1 MRRFGFFF
9 GILLLF
15 SLGGCGY
22 HLAGRGEVL
31 PPDVHTLYIQMFGN
45 RTYKAFLED
54 EVTNT
59 VTEQFV
65 QGKHLRLAENPAG
78 ANAILSGEVTAY
90 TSRPIAYDHDD
101 NILQYRA
108 SMTVNAVLKRAG
120 DEKVLWKGNVTW
132 TEAYSANQNKSVQY
146 DNESAA
152 IAVIS
157 ERNAQ
162 ELYFRIMDNF

>member
-1 MRRFGFFF
+1 MRRFGVLF
-9 GILLLF
+9 GILVF

-22 HLAGRGEVL
+22 HLAGRGKVL
-31 PPDVHTLYIQMFGN
+31 PANVHSLYIQIFAN
-45 RTYKAFLED
+45 RTYKSFLED
-54 EVTNT
+54 EVTNA

-65 QGKHLRLAENPAG
+65 LGTHLRLVENPAG
-78 ANAILSGEVTAY
+78 ADAILSGEVTAY
-90 TSRPIAYDHDD
+90 TSRPIAYDRND

-108 SMTVNAVLKRAG
+108 SMTVSAVLKRAE

-132 TEAYSANQNKSVQY
+132 TEAYSANQNKSIQY